1 MNVRVLKVV
10 KAQIGQCI
18 VRMKKDLR
26 SNIDT
31 LVGSIQ
37 VDRSAEKVHSS
48 RNRTISTGLIE
59 RKPANV
65 SATPRTKRVHNMHIQ

>member
-18 VRMKKDLR
+18 VRMKRDLC

-37 VDRSAEKVHSS
+37 VDRSAEKVQSS

-65 SATPRTKRVHNMHIQ
+65 SATPRTKRVQNMHI